1 MILLL
6 VLCCSSDALNE
17 IGDQVR
23 QLLLAVQGK
32 PIPEGLLNWGNTAP
46 LDGWSRLFALHG
58 FPPWSACVA
67 APSVLEVA

>member
-23 QLLLAVQGK
+23 QLLLAVRGK
-32 PIPEGLLNWGNTAP
+32 PIPEGLLNW
-46 LDGWSRLFALHG
+46 
-58 FPPWSACVA
+58 
-67 APSVLEVA
+67 